1 MIRASIFRRHPRG
14 LQGLIRREGGEPVS
28 PVRDIAC
35 PSCGA
40 PVKFASAASLLA
52 VCPYC
57 SSTLLRR
64 DLDVEN
70 VGTMAELVA
79 DASPLQLTAKGRYRG
94 AFFTVVGRIQV
105 EYSEGTWNEWFLL
118 FGDGRTGWLG
128 DASGSYTVSFET
140 PVRDAIPTWEGLHP
154 GLRIFLG
161 GHVYEVADVREATVV
176 GGEGELPF
184 RVGAGYAARVADL
197 RTDSERFATIDY
209 SDETPRVFLG
219 EAVEFSV
226 LQLQRLRSFEGW

>member
-1 MIRASIFRRHPRG
+1 M
-14 LQGLIRREGGEPVS
+14 S
-28 PVRDIAC
+28 PVREVAC
-35 PSCGA
+35 PNCGA

-52 VCPYC
+52 VCAYC

-70 VGTMAELVA
+70 VGKMAELVA
-79 DASPLQLTAKGRYRG
+79 DSSPLQLTAEGRYRG
-94 AFFTVVGRIQV
+94 AYFTVVGRIQV
-105 EYSEGTWNEWFLL
+105 EYSEGTWNEWFIL

-128 DASGSYTVSFET
+128 EASGSYTVSFET
-140 PVRDAIPTWEGLHP
+140 PVRDQIPTWESLSP
-154 GLRIFLG
+154 GLQVPLK
-161 GHVYEVADVREATVV
+161 GHTYEVSDVREAQVV

-184 RVGAGYAARVADL
+184 RVGPGYAARVADL
-197 RTDSERFATIDY
+197 RTDSEQFATLDY

-219 EAVEFSV
+219 EAVEFGA